1 MCQKLGYSNILP
13 LHLQSIS
20 LAFLVTFL
28 PLPRFRAVLE
38 FIPLG
43 VGVGVMNSLPH

>member
-13 LHLQSIS
+13 LHFQNIL
-20 LAFLVTFL
+20 LVFLVTFL

-43 VGVGVMNSLPH
+43 VGVGG